1 MACESWGDD
10 PTIGGRKI
18 EGMKIIVMGCGRV
31 GSRLANTLDAEGHQ
45 VTVIDRNV
53 ASFRRLREGF
63 TGTTVLGTGIDEDV
77 LRRAGVEDAD
87 VFVATTEGDNRN
99 LMSAQIAQRVF
110 NVPMVIARTYD
121 PGRSEIY
128 EKLGLKTYCPTLV
141 GARLLHEMILGKE

>member
-1 MACESWGDD
+1 MLPDGNARREE
-10 PTIGGRKI
+10 

-31 GSRLANTLDAEGHQ
+31 GGRLANMLDSEGHE
-45 VTVIDRNV
+45 VTVIDRNA

-63 TGTTVLGTGIDEDV
+63 SGTTVLGTGIDEDV
-77 LRRAGVEDAD
+77 LRRAGAEEAD

-99 LMSAQIAQRVF
+99 LMSAQIAQKVF
-110 NVPMVIARTYD
+110 NVPTVIARTYD

-141 GARLLHEMILGKE
+141 GARLLHEMILGK